1 MSRIAETTLCAILL
15 LSLTF
20 GQTYVFAQ
28 SVPNASRPVCAYCN
42 TPLPH
47 GTHAPRCPYYVSP
60 AKPGSPPAV
69 PYRMDTNTMVVGT
82 LFGSLLTS
90 LFATDS
96 ANQQEML
103 AARQKAAALAAQQ
116 ADELQKAKAAAAQAE
131 FDRMMQSY
139 KQLDGSRGAAYKS
152 LSDLNV
158 GFKTPDDDAETLAAN
173 ARKPFDTAS
182 EPGDTRAADL
192 TDGAPTPFFGDT
204 MPTADI
210 QLLVNPENDPNVV
223 DLRNANAYV
232 VENIK
237 KGPSPAS
244 GKKRSDGQADGES
257 LVRGPECAKLA
268 QKLDGFVAQRANFHK
283 TIYMAQKQLQTW
295 EAANRNALVNAAKD
309 GLEYFVGVLF
319 EKGANRGEAADRLH
333 RIYEKNAK
341 QMAREGLSVT
351 DIEAKIKRLRL
362 TSSAGKL
369 SEVASN
375 TMDWQSFVKDG
386 ASSIVMQM
394 TSSNQ
399 EIREMLEDAKMQKYF
414 ETETPELNTLLDI
427 SKIAASNKVFGKWVK
442 RQVPIIGVVEISI
455 NQLYNGMDWYLSY
468 KRIAEAHE
476 INGRVMNA
484 AWTIQNNI
492 DGTSLALRECR

>member
-1 MSRIAETTLCAILL
+1 
-15 LSLTF
+15 
-20 GQTYVFAQ
+20 
-28 SVPNASRPVCAYCN
+28 
-42 TPLPH
+42 
-47 GTHAPRCPYYVSP
+47 
-60 AKPGSPPAV
+60 
-69 PYRMDTNTMVVGT
+69 MDTNTMVVGT

-90 LFATDS
+90 MFASDS
-96 ANQQEML
+96 ANEQEML

-116 ADELQKAKAAAAQAE
+116 ADELQRAKAAAAQAE
-131 FDRMMQSY
+131 FEKMMQSY
-139 KQLDGSRGAAYKS
+139 KQLDGSQGAAYKS

-158 GFKTPDDDAETLAAN
+158 GFKSPDDDAEMLAAN
-173 ARKPFDTAS
+173 ARKPFDTSA

-192 TDGAPTPFFGDT
+192 TGGAPTPFFGDT

-210 QLLVNPENDPNVV
+210 HLLVNPENDPNVV
-223 DLRNANAYV
+223 DLRNANTYV
-232 VENIK
+232 VDNIK
-237 KGPSPAS
+237 KGPVPVQ
-244 GKKRSDGQADGES
+244 GKKRSDGQAEGVS

-283 TIYMAQKQLQTW
+283 TIYMAQEQLQTW
-295 EAANRNALVNAAKD
+295 ETANRNALVNAVKD

-319 EKGANRGEAADRLH
+319 EKVANRGKAADRLQ

-386 ASSIVMQM
+386 ASSIVTQL

-399 EIREMLEDAKMQKYF
+399 EIREMFEDPKMQKYF
-414 ETETPELNTLLDI
+414 ETEAPELNALLDI
-427 SKIAASNKVFGKWVK
+427 SKIAAANEVFGKWVAK
-442 RQVPIIGVVEISI
+442 KMPMIGVVEISI
-455 NQLYNGMDWYLSY
+455 NQSYNALDWVMSY
-468 KRIAEAHE
+468 YRIVEARG

-484 AWTIQNNI
+484 
-492 DGTSLALRECR
+492 